1 MLDPAGY
8 QIQSFLH
15 ESGASRVFR
24 ATRTADDTP
33 VVLKLLKHDVARAS
47 ERMRYQRESDL
58 LSALELDG
66 VPELLALEQL
76 DGAPMLVLRDTGAD
90 ALAWRRG
97 DWPLA
102 VAEVLDIAI
111 GLVKILAELHRH
123 DVLHKDINPTNIV
136 YDRQRG
142 VLELIDFGCS
152 SRRSRESVSALSPH
166 SLAGTLA
173 YMSPEQTGRTN
184 RAIDVRTDFY
194 SLGVTLYELLTGA
207 VPFTSKDPL
216 ALVHCH
222 LAREPAPV
230 TACNPEVP
238 QAVSDLVMKLMAKAP
253 EDRYQSARGC
263 LSDLERCRSEFAA
276 RGRIAPFPLGERDL
290 CERFQIQSRL
300 YGRERERAAL
310 LAGFERVAAGG
321 RELMLIAGYAGIG
334 KSVLV
339 RELYGAILAR
349 RGYFIAGKFDQ
360 YRRNI
365 PYSALASA
373 FGALIEQLLAEPEPA
388 LQAWRAA
395 LGASLGQS
403 GQVLIDVIPE
413 LEFVVGPQPP
423 VPELGPS
430 ESENRF
436 NRLFRRFLAVFC
448 TAEHPLALFV
458 DDLQWA
464 DAASLRLIRRMLADG
479 DAGHL
484 FVVGAYRDN
493 EVGGD
498 HLLAV
503 LLEQLEAD
511 GVSVQRVELK
521 SLKREHIER
530 LIHDACSGALAC
542 PAEEL
547 SELAEL
553 VLSKTD
559 GNPFFVNQ
567 FLQTLEQGG
576 LFRFDADASG
586 WRWELAEVRAHATTD
601 NVVELM
607 VERMSQLPAEAQRGL
622 QMAACVGNRF
632 DIGTLAIICELS
644 QAKVH
649 QHLQPA
655 LAMGLIE
662 PLSEMV
668 VDGDGD
674 GDSGPAVIVERYAFL
689 HDRVQ
694 QAAYAL
700 ISEPERAAVR
710 LRIARL
716 LLRELA
722 DDERERRIFE
732 LAEHFAHG
740 AALIDSIDER
750 LAVARLDLAAGRRAQ
765 SALARET
772 GLGFLRAGLAL
783 LPEDAW
789 QSHYQL
795 KRDLCLSTIEV
806 EYQHGDVEAAAA
818 LAEEVLDNA
827 RALLDKIQVYEY
839 RILFHI
845 ARNEMNEAIEV
856 ALDALPMLG
865 ISLPRGAAAMA
876 AYERE
881 IRAEIVPDDA
891 LFAALE
897 AAPELTDP
905 TRAAALRIL
914 ANATSAAYIA
924 NPAVWRLMVLT
935 AVVECVHH
943 GNSAL
948 AVSAYSW
955 YGALLCGVYEDL
967 EPGYRFGS
975 LSLSLLDRFRAR
987 SFEAKVL
994 CMLYVFVM
1002 PWSRPLSAAVDPLR
1016 RALQSGLQYGDHE
1029 YALYAAV
1036 HCTSYRLLMG
1046 DELTEVAREQ
1056 STYFESIT
1064 RYQLVFHRDFA
1075 AIWAQTCENLRG
1087 PVEDPTRLVGQ
1098 LLDEGHALPR
1108 WEQQSIVFL
1117 LFCAYCCKAMLAVT
1131 FGDAET
1137 ALAAA
1142 ERGRGYLYGA
1152 AGTVYFTEHN
1162 LYWSLALLAVAAERP
1177 ADEAA
1182 SMLNQVAENQAQR
1195 AIWSARAP
1203 ANFQL
1208 GYQLIEAERAA
1219 LSGDVL
1225 AAMKLYQ
1232 DAILAAREQHN
1243 ARLEALTCERAAGL
1257 YHRLGHRLVGDGLLQ
1272 QAYRAY
1278 QRWGAHAK
1286 VAALEAAY
1294 PWLLGERR
1302 QTREGLSTSSLS
1314 PSDNPQVLDLAS
1326 VVKATQAISGQLV
1339 IDELLATL
1347 MKIIIE
1353 NAGAERGYLLLMD
1366 DGELTVEAEG
1376 SVEHSRYRALP
1387 SSRPES
1393 GEVALATHCVNYVL
1407 RRRQALVLRDARS
1420 SERFGADPYIASA
1433 GPRSLLCAPIELQG
1447 ALIGVVYLENNHIEE
1462 AFTPG
1467 RVEVVQMLAAQAAI
1481 SIANARLLTDLE
1493 HSRDQAERANQAK
1506 SRFLASVNHEL
1517 RTPMNAIIGMVDLL
1531 LRTEHD
1537 AEQHGYLTTAQAA
1550 ANHLMGIIRETL
1562 DLSRVEAGQL
1572 DLAAAQFSLSA
1583 CVEDVTRLMALRV
1596 ESQGLSFERRVDP
1609 DVPDALIG
1617 DRDRLQQ
1624 ILLNLIGNATKF
1636 TAAGGTISL
1645 AISAETL
1652 TDERVRLR
1660 LGVRDTGI
1668 GIPLAAQ
1675 QAIFEPFYQR
1685 RERAP
1690 GISDSGDGAGLGLAI
1705 SSKLAELMGG
1715 ALSVTSAP
1723 GRGSEFVLTADFGLA
1738 QLGPDEAD
1746 VAADVAAGVWSAGA
1760 AVAGA
1765 DPRPPRRG
1773 LRLLVAED
1781 NQVNQLVLSRLLQLD
1796 GHHCTVVGDGEQAV
1810 ETWESGS
1817 FDAVLMDV
1825 QMPVMDGRAAAREI
1839 RRREREA
1846 EVTRPVPIV
1855 AVTAYSTAEER
1866 TACIDAGIDYFLS
1879 KPVRLAVLRELLT
1892 SLTRG
1897 LVGAE
1902 QQPSK

>member
-33 VVLKLLKHDVARAS
+33 VVLKLLKHDIAGAS

-58 LSALELDG
+58 LGALELDG

-111 GLVKILAELHRH
+111 GLVKILAGLHRH
-123 DVLHKDINPTNIV
+123 DVLHKDINPTNII
-136 YDRQRG
+136 YDPQRG
-142 VLELIDFGCS
+142 VLEIIDFGCS

-194 SLGVTLYELLTGA
+194 SLGVTLYELLTGT
-207 VPFTSKDPL
+207 VPFTSRDPL

-238 QAVSDLVMKLMAKAP
+238 QVVSDLVMKLMAKAP

-263 LSDLERCRSEFAA
+263 LSDLERCRGELAA
-276 RGRIAPFPLGERDL
+276 RGEIAPFALGERDL

-300 YGRERERAAL
+300 YGREREREAL
-310 LAGFERVAAGG
+310 LEGFERVATGG

-339 RELYGAILAR
+339 RELYGAVLAR

-360 YRRNI
+360 YRRNL

-373 FGALIEQLLAEPEPA
+373 FGALMEQLLAEPEPA

-413 LEFVVGPQPP
+413 LEFVIGPQPP
-423 VPELGPS
+423 VPELGSS

-464 DAASLRLIRRMLADG
+464 DAASLRLLRRMLADR
-479 DAGHL
+479 DAGYL

-511 GVSVQRVELK
+511 GVSVQRVALRP
-521 SLKREHIER
+521 LRREHIEQ
-530 LIHDACSGALAC
+530 LIHDACGGALTCSADG
-542 PAEEL
+542 L
-547 SELAEL
+547 SALAEL

-559 GNPFFVNQ
+559 GNLFFVNQ

-576 LFRFDADASG
+576 LFRFDADAPG
-586 WRWELAEVRAHATTD
+586 WRWELAEVRTHATMD

-607 VERMSQLPAEAQRGL
+607 VERISQLPAEARRGL

-644 QAKVH
+644 QAEVH

-668 VDGDGD
+668 VDGGGD
-674 GDSGPAVIVERYAFL
+674 DGPAVIIERYAFL

-700 ISEPERAAVR
+700 ISETERAAVR
-710 LRIARL
+710 LRIGRL

-740 AALIDSIDER
+740 AALIDSVDER
-750 LAVARLDLAAGRRAQ
+750 LAIARLDLAAGRRAQ
-765 SALARET
+765 SALAREV

-806 EYQHGDVEAAAA
+806 EYQHGDVAAAAA

-827 RALLDKIQVYEY
+827 RALLDKIEVYEY

-865 ISLPRGAAAMA
+865 ISLPRGVAAMA

-891 LFAALE
+891 LFEALE
-897 AAPELTDP
+897 AAPELTEP

-914 ANATSAAYIA
+914 TNATSAAYIA

-955 YGALLCGVYEDL
+955 YGALLCGVYDDHEA
-967 EPGYRFGS
+967 GYRFGS
-975 LSLSLLDRFRAR
+975 LSLSLLDRFSAR

-994 CMLYVFVM
+994 SMLYVFVM
-1002 PWSRPLSAAVDPLR
+1002 PWSRPLSAAIDPLR

-1046 DELTEVAREQ
+1046 DELDEVAREQ

-1064 RYQLVFHRDFA
+1064 RYQLVFHRDFS
-1075 AIWAQTCENLRG
+1075 AIWAQTCDNLRG
-1087 PVEDPTRLVGQ
+1087 PAEDPTRLVGQ
-1098 LLDEGHALPR
+1098 LLDEGRALPR
-1108 WEQQSIVFL
+1108 WEQQNIVFL

-1131 FGDAET
+1131 FGDAEA

-1142 ERGRGYLYGA
+1142 ERGRRYLYGV

-1182 SMLNQVAENQAQR
+1182 PMLNQVAKNQAQR
-1195 AIWSARAP
+1195 ASWRARAP
-1203 ANFQL
+1203 ANFEL

-1225 AAMKLYQ
+1225 AAMKRYQ

-1243 ARLEALTCERAAGL
+1243 ARLEALICERAAGL

-1278 QRWGAHAK
+1278 QRWGAYGK

-1314 PSDNPQVLDLAS
+1314 PSDSPQVLDLAS
-1326 VVKATQAISGQLV
+1326 VVKATQAISSQLV

-1376 SVEHSRYRALP
+1376 SVEHGRYRALP
-1387 SSRPES
+1387 SLRPES

-1407 RRRQALVLRDARS
+1407 RRRQGLVLRDARS
-1420 SERFGADPYIASA
+1420 SERYGADPYIASA
-1433 GPRSLLCAPIELQG
+1433 RPRSLLCAPIELQG

-1462 AFTPG
+1462 AFTAG

-1481 SIANARLLTDLE
+1481 SIANARLLSDLE
-1493 HSRDQAERANQAK
+1493 HSRDEAERANQAK

-1517 RTPMNAIIGMVDLL
+1517 RTPMNAIIGMVELL
-1531 LRTEHD
+1531 LRTGHD
-1537 AEQHGYLTTAQAA
+1537 AEQRGYLATVQAA
-1550 ANHLMGIIRETL
+1550 ADHLMGIIRETL
-1562 DLSRVEAGQL
+1562 DLSRIEAGQL
-1572 DLAAAQFSLSA
+1572 ELASAQFSLSS
-1583 CVEDVTRLMALRV
+1583 CVDDVTRLMSLRV
-1596 ESQGLSFERRVDP
+1596 DSQGLSFERRVAP
-1609 DVPDALIG
+1609 DVPDALVG

-1624 ILLNLIGNATKF
+1624 ILVNLVGNAIKF
-1636 TAAGGTISL
+1636 TAPGGTISL

-1668 GIPLAAQ
+1668 GIPVAAQ
-1675 QAIFEPFYQR
+1675 QAIFEPFYQH

-1690 GISDSGDGAGLGLAI
+1690 GISDSRDGAGLGLAI

-1715 ALSVTSAP
+1715 SLSVTSAP
-1723 GRGSEFVLTADFGLA
+1723 GRGSEFVLTADFGRG
-1738 QLGPDEAD
+1738 QLEPAEAD
-1746 VAADVAAGVWSAGA
+1746 AAADVALGVALGAWPAGA
-1760 AVAGA
+1760 AAASA
-1765 DPRPPRRG
+1765 DPRPPGRS

-1796 GHHCTVVGDGEQAV
+1796 GHHCTVVGDGERAV

-1866 TACIDAGIDYFLS
+1866 TACVDAGIHHFLS

-1897 LVGAE
+1897 SGDAGA
-1902 QQPSK
+1902 